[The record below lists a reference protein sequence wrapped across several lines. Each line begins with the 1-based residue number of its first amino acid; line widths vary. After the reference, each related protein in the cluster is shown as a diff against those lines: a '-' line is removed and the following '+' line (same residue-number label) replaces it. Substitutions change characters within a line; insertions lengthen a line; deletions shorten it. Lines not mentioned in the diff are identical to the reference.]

1 LRIDSHAHLQPH
13 GEQPLVNRARLDEYV
28 AAATANGI
36 DGIAI
41 TEHLFRF
48 HEAYDLLAGWWDK
61 DPNPALAAMVKRY
74 WDDHVNLRLSDYVA
88 LVERAKAEGLPV
100 ALGMEMDWIPGRADQ
115 LRQLLSPYS
124 WDIVL
129 GSVHWIGAFGFDDAD
144 FLGEWARRDVDDVF
158 REYAQLIGELADSGL
173 ADVLAHPDLPKLF
186 GHKPSDPGQFH
197 AALIAAATRGGC
209 ALEINTNGL
218 RKPGGIY
225 PDAALLRAAQ
235 TAGLPVTLASDAHSP
250 ERVGADFGSA
260 AAHARAAGYSEFS
273 FYRARQRMTAAL

>member
-1 LRIDSHAHLQPH
+1 LRVDSHVHLQPH
-13 GEQPLVNRARLDEYV
+13 GERPPVHRERLDEYV
-28 AAATANGI
+28 SAAAANGVE
-36 DGIAI
+36 GIAI

-48 HEAYDLLAGWWDK
+48 REAYDLLAGWWDQ
-61 DPNPALAAMVKRY
+61 DPNPALAVMVKQY
-74 WDDHVNLRLSDYVA
+74 WDDHVNLILSDYVA
-88 LVERAKAEGLPV
+88 LVEQAKADGLPV
-100 ALGMEMDWIPGRADQ
+100 ALGMEMDWIPGKADQ
-115 LRQLLSPYS
+115 LRELLSPYS

-144 FLGEWARRDVDDVF
+144 FLEEWSRRDVDSVF

-186 GHKPSDPGQFH
+186 GHKPADAGEFH
-197 AALIAAATRGGC
+197 GALIAAATRGGC

-225 PDAALLRAAQ
+225 PDLALLRAAQ

-250 ERVGADFGSA
+250 ERVGADFGFA
-260 AAHARAAGYSEFS
+260 ADHARTAGYSEFS
-273 FYRARQRMTAAL
+273 YYRARERLTARL